1 MCFPCSRL
9 TIGMVTGMASVKVTI
24 TIPEDQLTAIR
35 QLVVDGHARST
46 SGFVQRAIA
55 VTLDD
60 IAGWQRTLAEAL
72 EETGGP
78 LTDEERAWAD
88 EILAGNSR
96 SVA

>member
-1 MCFPCSRL
+1 
-9 TIGMVTGMASVKVTI
+9 MVTGMASVKVTI